1 MKYKK
6 ITARIRKEKET
17 EKPITINPEQVEEFK
32 QDVVELVEWSTN
44 RIVDESKPAC
54 HDSKIQIKEKEEKT
68 FSNTV
73 KFLLAALF
81 IGIGVLADY
90 FLLSNWK
97 TFWIGGVQNV
107 AVVFIILLS
116 SVCIALGISIFKE
129 KDRNYIVAM
138 FSAIVS
144 LVALIVSILK

>member
-32 QDVVELVEWSTN
+32 QAVVELVEWSTN

-54 HDSKIQIKEKEEKT
+54 HGSGIQIKDKEEKT

-90 FLLSNWK
+90 FLFSNWK
-97 TFWIGGVQNV
+97 TFWVGGVQNV
-107 AVVFIILLS
+107 AVIFIILLS
-116 SVCIALGISIFKE
+116 FVCIALGISIFKE

>member
-1 MKYKK
+1 MRYKR

-17 EKPITINPEQVEEFK
+17 EKPITINPEQVEGFK
-32 QDVVELVEWSTN
+32 QDVVDLVEWSTN

-54 HDSKIQIKEKEEKT
+54 YGTGIKIRKKEGKM

-81 IGIGVLADY
+81 IGVGVFADY
-90 FLLSNWK
+90 FLFSNWK
-97 TFWIGGVQNV
+97 TYWIGGAQNV
-107 AVVFIILLS
+107 AVVFMILLS
-116 SVCIALGISIFKE
+116 IVCVALGISIFKE
-129 KDRNYIVAM
+129 KDRNYIIAM

-144 LVALIVSILK
+144 LVALIVSIIK

>member
-1 MKYKK
+1 MRYKN
-6 ITARIRKEKET
+6 ITAKIYKEKET

-32 QDVVELVEWSTN
+32 QDVVDLVEWSTN

-54 HDSKIQIKEKEEKT
+54 YGPGIQIKEKEEKI
-68 FSNTV
+68 FSGIV

-81 IGIGVLADY
+81 VGIGVLADY
-90 FLLSNWK
+90 FLFSNWK
-97 TFWIGGVQNV
+97 TYWIGGVQNV
-107 AVVFIILLS
+107 AVIFMILLS
-116 SVCIALGISIFKE
+116 FVCIALGISIFKE

-144 LVALIVSILK
+144 LVALIVSLVR